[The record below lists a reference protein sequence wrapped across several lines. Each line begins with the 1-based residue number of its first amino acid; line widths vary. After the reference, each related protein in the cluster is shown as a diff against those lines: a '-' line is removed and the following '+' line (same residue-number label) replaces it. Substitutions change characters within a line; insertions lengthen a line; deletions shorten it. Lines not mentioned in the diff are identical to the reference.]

1 MENSIK
7 NKDHSVVIT
16 KSNIKSSFYE
26 ELNLSLQLIENISKE
41 INNYNKIDN
50 SNTKLNNKENDFS
63 IYLSSL
69 KLNLTFLN
77 EVLSL
82 FYLQNI
88 KAYKL
93 SIIFICV
100 YVLKELKRIR
110 NSICTNKEYYFLSI
124 EEESRL
130 LLNIF
135 RLSRVY
141 PLANSKMGY
150 LFLRYLKYYLTKISN
165 SFERNKNNNDEF
177 NKTNE
182 LSNDIEFYVYFY

>member
-77 EVLSL
+77 
-82 FYLQNI
+82 
-88 KAYKL
+88 
-93 SIIFICV
+93 
-100 YVLKELKRIR
+100 
-110 NSICTNKEYYFLSI
+110 
-124 EEESRL
+124 
-130 LLNIF
+130 
-135 RLSRVY
+135 
-141 PLANSKMGY
+141 
-150 LFLRYLKYYLTKISN
+150 
-165 SFERNKNNNDEF
+165 
-177 NKTNE
+177 
-182 LSNDIEFYVYFY
+182 